1 MYFTFISHSCGK
13 NKRSLQ
19 LRSTKSCD
27 NARYKLVIWPSKAH
41 KITLRITCINR
52 SQVYDCYWK
61 ATDWIWPFRSVRL
74 CISLFTQTWWFWLFP
89 LSAFFSDSKNTVVL
103 CIFLLSFSWS
113 VVSNTRLLHSF
124 NTQTIRSDTL
134 QTRNLGLRPSPFE
147 GKGNLTVKIDDTGF
161 SATSWAWLLQSFYS
175 QIVLRS
181 TDFLMVW
188 NRKLFILS
196 ISHLKKTQ
204 RASTHLCRI
213 ENLLE
218 DRIILD

>member
-27 NARYKLVIWPSKAH
+27 NARYKLIIWPSKAH

-74 CISLFTQTWWFWLFP
+74 CISLFTQTWWFWLSS
-89 LSAFFSDSKNTVVL
+89 LSAFFSDSK
-103 CIFLLSFSWS
+103 
-113 VVSNTRLLHSF
+113 NTRLLHSF

-161 SATSWAWLLQSFYS
+161 SATPWAWLLQSFYS

-188 NRKLFILS
+188 NRRLFILS
-196 ISHLKKTQ
+196 ISHLKKTL